1 MSDKVYPNS
10 ATGEMVSTRL
20 PTEVVEQIDEIARG
34 QHNTR
39 SGILRQALDVF
50 FQQRGFT
57 KPAAP
62 RRKKTVKG

>member
-20 PTEVVEQIDEIARG
+20 PTELVEQIDEIARG

-57 KPAAP
+57 SKTAA
-62 RRKKTVKG
+62 RRKKSAKA